1 MIKAKELHV
10 SVGYLSLF
18 LFHSLF
24 IFPSA
29 AVSFQ
34 QLLERHMEREKK
46 QAEEEERADDA
57 LTKAAFETVRG
68 HIKRLRDDPSDEEDN
83 TVMPTRENKALHTS
97 SAPSTT
103 SRAKLQNLVKKKS
116 VVQPQPDAKASS
128 SLSLLGA
135 YSDDSD

>member
-1 MIKAKELHV
+1 MLGIQIV
-10 SVGYLSLF
+10 CVGVRITLFSF
-18 LFHSLF
+18 LFSFLL
-24 IFPSA
+24 PSP

-34 QLLERHMEREKK
+34 ELLERHMEREKK
-46 QAEEEERADDA
+46 EAEEEEKADDA

-83 TVMPTRENKALHTS
+83 TVMPTREIKAPHTS
-97 SAPSTT
+97 STPSTT

-116 VVQPQPDAKASS
+116 VLQPQSDAKASS